1 MASRNEQAQLES
13 DVTQASTSGSHPG
26 QQPKPKKEYRKL
38 EPVTPEQLAQEDLMN
53 NCLVKTI
60 ISGVMGSGLG
70 LVFGVFMGAMDSAV
84 RHCLHMHACMHAWGL
99 GTWCLL

>member
-1 MASRNEQAQLES
+1 
-13 DVTQASTSGSHPG
+13 
-26 QQPKPKKEYRKL
+26 
-38 EPVTPEQLAQEDLMN
+38 MN

-84 RHCLHMHACMHAWGL
+84 RQCKYMHACMLWGWTPGL
-99 GTWCLL
+99 CCGHHLWHWNAGHGRRCCQT

>member
-1 MASRNEQAQLES
+1 
-13 DVTQASTSGSHPG
+13 
-26 QQPKPKKEYRKL
+26 
-38 EPVTPEQLAQEDLMN
+38 MN